1 MKRAAL
7 LTVGVLTAL
16 GGFSGC
22 TGAQK
27 STQTARPQAAEDTVD
42 KNIAATVGQKT
53 IVSNTEPIQVS
64 AVGLV
69 YSLSSTGSPAAGE
82 WRPMLERD
90 LRKKKLSPKQFLDD
104 ANDTCSLVLVS
115 AVIPPGAKKGDTID
129 VDVVLPRASKTTSL
143 KGGIL
148 FECDLTTSELSGSVR
163 ERMQQ
168 AGMDVGATPAVSS
181 DTILVGKTLVRA
193 EGPMVAG
200 VMENTA
206 KIKASIVGD
215 EAPPVGATAGRV
227 WGGGRVLE
235 DRPYFFMLNER
246 DANPRTAMEVA
257 ARLNATFLLAGDAK
271 NKVANAVK
279 GDVVL
284 VTVPP
289 TYRLNHERFLIVARQ
304 VPMTPSGSDSLLRK
318 KLEQDL
324 LNPETAIASAV
335 KLEALGAESTRALQ
349 TGLQS
354 ESPWVRFAAAESLA
368 YLGSTSGAADLA
380 KLAEQ
385 HPALRSH
392 CLTALASL
400 DDGVSTDRLV
410 DLMKHP
416 DTGLRYG
423 AFVALRSINDRH
435 PELHGTNVKKA
446 FWVHEVAPGSQ
457 SVVHLTSS
465 RRAEVVLFG
474 NPGTLV
480 PPYTIPVGNDFVIAA
495 KAGDEKATITHLA
508 TGRDGSK
515 QVVVKVP
522 STLRGVLTAVG
533 ELGGG
538 YAEAVELI
546 RKADGTKVLAATLA
560 VDSMPRGMPI
570 TQLAKLARS
579 DSNLEQA
586 NMEVVRATTPTGSEL
601 QLASFD
607 LPSEADNVKQ
617 TPAAEEPSLNRSPG
631 RLFSAKKHPQEP
643 DVEPPPAAKP
653 PEESFDLAR
662 SPGKL
667 FGK

>member
-16 GGFSGC
+16 GSLGGC
-22 TGAQK
+22 K
-27 STQTARPQAAEDTVD
+27 SAPKAQTARPQAADDAAE
-42 KNIAATVGQKT
+42 KNISATVGQKT

-69 YSLSSTGSPAAGE
+69 YSLPSTGSPAAGE

-90 LRKKKLSPKQFLDD
+90 LRKKKLNPKQFLEDP
-104 ANDTCSLVLVS
+104 NNTCSLVLVS
-115 AVIPPGAKKGDTID
+115 AVIPPGAKKGDMVDI
-129 VDVVLPRASKTTSL
+129 DVVLPRASKTGSL

-148 FECDLTTSELSGSVR
+148 FECDLTTSELSGNVR
-163 ERMQQ
+163 ERMQE
-168 AGMDVGATPAVSS
+168 AGMDVGANPAVSG
-181 DTILVGKTLVRA
+181 DTILLGKTLIRA
-193 EGPMVAG
+193 EGPLVAG

-206 KIKASIVGD
+206 KLKASVVGD
-215 EAPPVGATAGRV
+215 EAAAGRYTAGRV
-227 WGGGRVLE
+227 WSGGRVLE

-257 ARLNATFLLAGDAK
+257 ARLNATFLLAGDSK

-304 VPMTPSGSDSLLRK
+304 VPMIPAGAESLLRK

-324 LNPETAIASAV
+324 LNPETAITAAV

-385 HPALRSH
+385 HPALRTH

-410 DLMKHP
+410 ELMKHP
-416 DTGLRYG
+416 DVGLRYG
-423 AFVALRSINDRH
+423 AFVALRSINERH

-457 SVVHLTSS
+457 SVVHVASS

-474 NPGTLV
+474 NAGTLV
-480 PPYTIPVGNDFVIAA
+480 PPYTIPLGNDFVVAA
-495 KAGDEKATITHLA
+495 KAGDENATVTYLA
-508 TGRDGSK
+508 PGKDGSK
-515 QVVVKVP
+515 EVVLKVP
-522 STLRGVLTAVG
+522 SNLRGVLSAVG

-538 YAEAVELI
+538 YAEAIELI
-546 RKADGTKVLAATLA
+546 RKADGTKVLAATMA
-560 VDSMPRGMPI
+560 VDALPRGMPI

-586 NMEVVRATTPTGSEL
+586 NVEVTRAATSGDL

-617 TPAAEEPSLNRSPG
+617 KPQDEPSLNRSPG

-643 DVEPPPAAKP
+643 DPEPPTAAKP
-653 PEESFDLAR
+653 SEDSLDLAR